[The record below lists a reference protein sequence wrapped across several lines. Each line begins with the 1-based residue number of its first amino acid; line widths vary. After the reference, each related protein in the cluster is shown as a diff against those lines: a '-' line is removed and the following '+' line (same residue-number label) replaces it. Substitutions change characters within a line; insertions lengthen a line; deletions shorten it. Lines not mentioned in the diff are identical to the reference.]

1 MTWRIL
7 LFCCIFSC
15 SALVSAVE
23 NPPFMRPVEPSIPAY
38 LLRKPEVYNPFK
50 GMFQNWEN
58 RKTVRES
65 INERVNTY
73 MAELTQFYPKSNPED
88 IQLFM
93 KWYYFGSK
101 NLNIPKP
108 EPGVSSNSW
117 REAARIVKLFYAG
130 KNYEARNALRK
141 LIRKLPS
148 GDLLRYELIKLEQGC
163 YKKSQPEYKH
173 YEQMMVENIEN
184 TVLSGKYINSP
195 VYTWLYSSL
204 SASSHCGSRYWGRF
218 EQKLKP
224 LADKIDP
231 WFREMIQ
238 GRAAIA
244 WAWESRGDGWG
255 STVSEDGWDGF
266 GKNLEKARKHFY
278 KAIELFPDR
287 VSAHI
292 QLITVEMG
300 FGSEKEMIKVF
311 KELVRHDPTNN
322 SGWNKLLWGLLP
334 RWCGSLDL
342 IKMLAI
348 EALDCPR
355 RDSKVQ
361 YCGYQALAY
370 IAKYHG
376 NYRWQRV
383 YMDADV
389 FDRSERLFKEYSESL
404 TDAAARRRF
413 LRDKVC
419 RHLAL
424 LEYDKALAA
433 VNERGGTDTM
443 KNWWHWGFAP
453 STTPVGSAVFDDP
466 AMRLTVFTGKYGN
479 QLQKA
484 EKLFVSGQNDGVALV
499 ELANVIIKDDLTAQ
513 EKDYLIDLY
522 GRWRLNCSPEEFLGE
537 NGKYKSA
544 YVVAGQYNRS
554 DVAAEMVKLGY
565 NITANENFPGESVY
579 NIASEGE
586 NIEGLKK
593 LHASGA
599 KLTLP
604 SPKTGHTPIHV
615 AARHGNAGMVKAL
628 LELGVP
634 VELKDRNG
642 HTALHI
648 AATKKYPAVIE
659 LLFANGADP
668 NMGDNEDDFCLIYLP
683 QVRAPYN
690 IYKLFTD
697 HPQIN
702 VNKQNHAGVSA
713 LHYMAKFNTPT
724 AVWELMFSKGA
735 DINIRDRDGKTP
747 LDMAEAGGHT
757 ELVEYLVAK
766 GAKRGSKFAPVRQI
780 IVSGTSEWFDDDLI
794 RLCGVIA
801 LPVLVIVLL
810 LLRLRN
816 RKKDAAANKLEKY
829 NPGSANFES
838 HYLQVTPEYIRVK
851 PTKKLFLFYFIF
863 TGMGAVGM
871 IFSYIAELQGAPS
884 QIIIMKVACFVFSLL
899 GIVLTVTAYRRR
911 LPYIDLRQRMFYPVG
926 IKAGEPPEAVPGLP
940 LSDAQKLDISY
951 EVIQGSKSSHT
962 SYTFSIVYPGN
973 EKYILLRHGSE
984 KAIIRDAKL
993 ISQHTGLSVPEKI
1006 VHEEST
1012 ANEKSSA
1019 LFMLIFGLIWT
1030 TFSISMLLF
1039 VRQKA
1044 GDELMPL
1051 FFSGV
1056 FVLVGVVI
1064 SAIGIIKL
1072 IKNSNTCK

>member
-1 MTWRIL
+1 MIL
-7 LFCCIFSC
+7 RVLSLFCVLSYFTIIF
-15 SALVSAVE
+15 A
-23 NPPFMRPVEPSIPAY
+23 VEPSPFVRRAEPQIPSY

-73 MAELTQFYPKSNPED
+73 IAELTQFYPKSNPED
-88 IQLFM
+88 IQLFI

-101 NLNIPKP
+101 NLNIPQP
-108 EPGVSSNSW
+108 ETSVSSDSW

-130 KNYEARNALRK
+130 KNAEARNALRQ

-148 GDLLRYELIKLEQGC
+148 GDLLRYELIKLERGC
-163 YKKSQPEYKH
+163 YKKTQSEYKH

-184 TVLSGKYINSP
+184 TVLSGKYINSQI
-195 VYTWLYSSL
+195 YTWLYSSL
-204 SASSHCGSRYWGRF
+204 SLSSHCGSRYWGRL

-224 LADKIDP
+224 HADKIDP

-244 WAWESRGDGWG
+244 WAWESRGGGWGDTVSQDGWH
-255 STVSEDGWDGF
+255 GF

-287 VSAHI
+287 ISAHI
-292 QLITVEMG
+292 RLITVEMG
-300 FGSEKEMIKVF
+300 GGSQKEMIKVF
-311 KELVRHDPTNN
+311 KELVWYDSTNEA
-322 SGWNKLLWGLLP
+322 GWNNLIWGLLP
-334 RWCGSLDL
+334 RWCGSLEL

-355 RDSKVQ
+355 RDAKVQ
-361 YCGYQALAY
+361 YCGYQALAD

-383 YMDADV
+383 YMDSDV
-389 FDRSERLFKEYSESL
+389 FARSERVFKEYSESL
-404 TDAAARRRF
+404 TDTAARRTF
-413 LRDKVC
+413 LGYKVC
-419 RHLAL
+419 RYLAL
-424 LEYDKALAA
+424 LEYDKALATA
-433 VNERGGTDTM
+433 NERGGINSM
-443 KNWWHWGFAP
+443 KNWYHWGFNP
-453 STTPVGSAVFDDP
+453 SDAPVGSAVFDDL
-466 AMRLTVFTGKYGN
+466 AMRLTVFTGKYATE
-479 QLQKA
+479 LQKA
-484 EKLFVSGQNDGVALV
+484 EKLFVSGKNDGQALIW
-499 ELANVIIKDDLTAQ
+499 LAEVILKNDLTAQ

-565 NITANENFPGESVY
+565 NISANENFPGESVY

-604 SPKTGHTPIHV
+604 SPKNGHTPIHV
-615 AARHGNAGMVKAL
+615 AARHGNTEMVKAL

-683 QVRAPYN
+683 QVRAPYS
-690 IYKLFTD
+690 IFKLFTD

-713 LHYMAKFNTPT
+713 LHYMAKFNTPV

-735 DINIRDRDGKTP
+735 DINIRDRGGRTP

-757 ELVEYLVAK
+757 ELVEYLLNK
-766 GAKRGSKFAPVRQI
+766 GAKCNRDFAPARK
-780 IVSGTSEWFDDDLI
+780 IVAPTAAAIFEIDLI
-794 RLCGVIA
+794 SQIGMIVLPLLVIA
-801 LPVLVIVLL
+801 LLI
-810 LLRLRN
+810 
-816 RKKDAAANKLEKY
+816 Y
-829 NPGSANFES
+829 W
-838 HYLQVTPEYIRVK
+838 
-851 PTKKLFLFYFIF
+851 
-863 TGMGAVGM
+863 M
-871 IFSYIAELQGAPS
+871 
-884 QIIIMKVACFVFSLL
+884 C
-899 GIVLTVTAYRRR
+899 RRR
-911 LPYIDLRQRMFYPVG
+911 
-926 IKAGEPPEAVPGLP
+926 
-940 LSDAQKLDISY
+940 S
-951 EVIQGSKSSHT
+951 
-962 SYTFSIVYPGN
+962 
-973 EKYILLRHGSE
+973 
-984 KAIIRDAKL
+984 
-993 ISQHTGLSVPEKI
+993 
-1006 VHEEST
+1006 
-1012 ANEKSSA
+1012 
-1019 LFMLIFGLIWT
+1019 
-1030 TFSISMLLF
+1030 
-1039 VRQKA
+1039 
-1044 GDELMPL
+1044 
-1051 FFSGV
+1051 
-1056 FVLVGVVI
+1056 
-1064 SAIGIIKL
+1064 
-1072 IKNSNTCK
+1072 